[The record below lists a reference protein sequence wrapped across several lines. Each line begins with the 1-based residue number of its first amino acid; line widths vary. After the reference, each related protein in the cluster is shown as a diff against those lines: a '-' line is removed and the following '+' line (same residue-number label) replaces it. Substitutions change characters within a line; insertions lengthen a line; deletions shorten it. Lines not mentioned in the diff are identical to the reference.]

1 MHVGESG
8 HLGVITFVAL
18 VRNRIIRTVPV
29 VDLAKDTHTLV
40 ENPLDI
46 VGVQNI
52 VGLLCMNGY
61 LRAWG

>member
-1 MHVGESG
+1 VN
-8 HLGVITFVAL
+8 LGIVPLIAL
-18 VRNRIIRTVPV
+18 VRNGIIGAVPV
-29 VDLAKDTHTLV
+29 VDLAKDTHALV